1 MNSQRNRFW
10 DQQPVNTS
18 VTKQMRRFIDKSMTV
33 VFETRYIGE
42 ERWWPVTS
50 DEVARTLGV
59 YENDLA
65 ACLEQ
70 MLAGETMR
78 SPVAEFRI
86 GAVKRAVDALS
97 IAAL

>member
-1 MNSQRNRFW
+1 MA
-10 DQQPVNTS
+10 
-18 VTKQMRRFIDKSMTV
+18 V

-42 ERWWPVTS
+42 ERWWPVAS
-50 DEVARTLGV
+50 DEVARILGV
-59 YENDLA
+59 YEKDLT

-70 MLAGETMR
+70 MLSGETMR

-86 GAVKRAVDALS
+86 GATRRVLNAPR